1 VAAEW
6 GNAADGT
13 TEGSTVA
20 GWLGATAPVE
30 IECVNLSMCQQVAAV
45 GRRVMTL
52 CKDEDGVRQQ
62 LALYHA
68 Y

>member
-1 VAAEW
+1 
-6 GNAADGT
+6 
-13 TEGSTVA
+13 
-20 GWLGATAPVE
+20 VE